1 MRITPKL
8 SEFNQEN
15 FRATKIINQKYINQD
30 LPRD

>member
-8 SEFNQEN
+8 TEFNQEK
-15 FRATKIINQKYINQD
+15 FRATKIINKKYINPD